1 MANVTIK
8 FALTSEGQKD
18 AILSGKSGK
27 MVQSFEV
34 PADHPDFAEVVL
46 IGKQDGEGN
55 TVLDCSYAWITAE
68 DHPAARDFGSDL
80 TRRKHFDFV
89 PTITQIV
96 AREREARDRIGDAAA
111 AKALKAENKRLAFIS
126 EFLATPAD
134 SEKHR
139 EFNPGRGSQKYV
151 SKYSQSRLDM
161 INGDENAVRHFNEV
175 LAAIGQANADAEAA
189 RLEAV
194 AKEDAKKAAREAEQ
208 AAELDRLKKWG
219 KEFGSVYAKSLIR
232 SQFEGWADR
241 TAYEV
246 ATEAIKQIT
255 AKENLGDLTED
266 VLFLT
271 CKKEEPTK
279 EPTLAEVQ
287 AFERMTAKAKE
298 LTERENTLVQV
309 FVSINRRTYEDKND
323 PEADDFT
330 HNEISVT
337 VETNIGKEFNF
348 FYSVK
353 Q

>member
-8 FALTSEGQKD
+8 FALSIEGQKA

-27 MVQSFEV
+27 MVQAFEV
-34 PADHPDFAEVVL
+34 PADHQDFAEVVL
-46 IGKQDGEGN
+46 MGKQDGEGN
-55 TVLDCSYAWITAE
+55 TVLDCSSAWITAQ

-111 AKALKAENKRLAFIS
+111 AKSLKAESERLAFIS

-139 EFNPGRGSQKYV
+139 STSMAKGENKYGLNYRQAELV
-151 SKYSQSRLDM
+151 L
-161 INGDENAVRHFNEV
+161 IEADEAAAAHLEDIREAIISANEEAAAVR
-175 LAAIGQANADAEAA
+175 LANIEAE
-189 RLEAV
+189 
-194 AKEDAKKAAREAEQ
+194 KAKKAAREAEQ
-208 AAELDRLKKWG
+208 AAELDRLKTWG

-232 SQFEGWADR
+232 SEFEGWADR

-255 AKENLGDLTED
+255 AGENLEDLTED
-266 VLFLT
+266 VLFQS

-279 EPTLAEVQ
+279 KPTLAEVE
-287 AFERMTAKAKE
+287 AFERMNARAKQ
-298 LTERENTLVQV
+298 LTEKENTLVQV